1 MNIKIG
7 MDAKRIVRNASG
19 LGSYGRNLVNAL
31 TDSSDCP
38 ELVLY
43 APDEGRADLR
53 SQVHVSERL
62 RFAYSGKRWRLAQDL
77 WRGKGIV
84 RDLRRDGIGL
94 YHGLTGELPQG
105 VRRAGIK
112 TVVTIHDLIFLRHPE
127 YYHRLDVMLYRRKFY
142 RTLREADRII
152 AISECTKRDILYYSD
167 YPADCIDVIYQNCSS
182 DFRCT
187 AGDDERAAVRHRYSL
202 PDHYILNVGT
212 IEERKNVMLAV
223 KALQQLPQEEQLV
236 IVGRKTGYTNEVME
250 YAARHGVDDRIVLL
264 HGVPN
269 ADLPALYQLA
279 DVFVYPSR
287 YEGFG
292 VPVIEAAQSG
302 LPVVAATGS
311 CLEEAGGPDNFYVDP
326 DDADAMAADIN
337 RLLTDED
344 ERRRVALKGSEYV
357 RRFEGNRVAEQMLE
371 EYRRVLGRM
380 EFESC
385 AMAVAV
391 KSVI

>member
-38 ELVLY
+38 EIVLY

-53 SQVHVSERL
+53 SQVHASERL

-84 RDLRRDGIGL
+84 ADLQRDGIDL
-94 YHGLTGELPQG
+94 YHGLTGELPLG
-105 VRRAGIK
+105 IRRSGIK

-167 YPADCIDVIYQNCSS
+167 YPADRIDVIYQNCSS
-182 DFRCT
+182 DFRRT
-187 AGDDERAAVRHRYSL
+187 AGDGERAAVRRRYAL

-223 KALQQLPQEEQLV
+223 KALPQLPRREHLV
-236 IVGRKTGYTNEVME
+236 IVGRKTAYTNEVME
-250 YAARHGVDDRIVLL
+250 YAAHHGVETASFGSTVCPTLICQLSIRWPTCLCILRATRVLACPSSRLLRVDCLWWLPRDRVWKR
-264 HGVPN
+264 P
-269 ADLPALYQLA
+269 ADL
-279 DVFVYPSR
+279 
-287 YEGFG
+287 
-292 VPVIEAAQSG
+292 
-302 LPVVAATGS
+302 TT
-311 CLEEAGGPDNFYVDP
+311 
-326 DDADAMAADIN
+326 AM
-337 RLLTDED
+337 
-344 ERRRVALKGSEYV
+344 
-357 RRFEGNRVAEQMLE
+357 
-371 EYRRVLGRM
+371 
-380 EFESC
+380 
-385 AMAVAV
+385 
-391 KSVI
+391 

>member
-53 SQVHVSERL
+53 SQVHTSARL

-84 RDLRRDGIGL
+84 ADLRRDGIDL

-167 YPADCIDVIYQNCSS
+167 YPADRIDVIYQNCSS
-182 DFRCT
+182 DFRRT
-187 AGDDERAAVRHRYSL
+187 AGDGERAAVRRRYAL
-202 PDHYILNVGT
+202 PEHYILNVGT

-223 KALQQLPQEEQLV
+223 KALPQLSRREYLV
-236 IVGRKTGYTNEVME
+236 IVGRKTSYTDEVME
-250 YAARHGVDDRIVLL
+250 YAAHHGVDDRIVLL

-269 ADLPALYQLA
+269 ADLPALYQMA

-311 CLEEAGGPDNFYVDP
+311 CLEEAGGPDNSYVDP
-326 DDADAMAADIN
+326 DDSDAMAAALN
-337 RLLTDED
+337 RLLADDD
-344 ERRRVALKGSEYV
+344 ERRRVAQLGSEYV

-371 EYRRVLGRM
+371 EYRRVLGR
-380 EFESC
+380 
-385 AMAVAV
+385 
-391 KSVI
+391 

>member
-53 SQVHVSERL
+53 SQVHASERL

-84 RDLRRDGIGL
+84 ADLRRDGIDL

-127 YYHRLDVMLYRRKFY
+127 YYHRLDEMLYRRKFY

-167 YPADCIDVIYQNCSS
+167 YPANRIDVIYQNCSS
-182 DFRCT
+182 DFRRT
-187 AGDDERAAVRHRYSL
+187 AGDDERAAVRRRYAL
-202 PDHYILNVGT
+202 PEHYILNVGT

-223 KALQQLPQEEQLV
+223 KALSQLPRREHLV
-236 IVGRKTGYTNEVME
+236 IVGRKTSYTNEVME
-250 YAARHGVDDRIVLL
+250 YAAHHGVDDRIVLL

-269 ADLPALYQLA
+269 ADLPALYQMA

-302 LPVVAATGS
+302 LPVVA
-311 CLEEAGGPDNFYVDP
+311 P
-326 DDADAMAADIN
+326 DDSDAMAAALN
-337 RLLTDED
+337 RLLADDD
-344 ERRRVALKGSEYV
+344 ERRRVAQLGSEYV

-371 EYRRVLGRM
+371 EYDKVLGR
-380 EFESC
+380 
-385 AMAVAV
+385 
-391 KSVI
+391 

>member
-43 APDEGRADLR
+43 APDEGRSDLC
-53 SQVHVSERL
+53 SQVHASERL

-94 YHGLTGELPQG
+94 YHGLTGELPRG

-167 YPADCIDVIYQNCSS
+167 YPADRIDVIYQNCSS
-182 DFRCT
+182 DFRRT
-187 AGDDERAAVRHRYSL
+187 ASDAERAAVRHRYSL

-371 EYRRVLGRM
+371 EYRRVLGR
-380 EFESC
+380 
-385 AMAVAV
+385 
-391 KSVI
+391 

>member
-1 MNIKIG
+1 MNIRIG

-31 TDSSDCP
+31 TDRSDCP
-38 ELVLY
+38 ELLLY
-43 APDEGRADLR
+43 APDQGRDDLR
-53 SQVHVSERL
+53 SQVRASEKM
-62 RFAYSGKRWRLAQDL
+62 RFVYSGKHCRLAQDW
-77 WRGKGIV
+77 WRGRTIV
-84 RDLRRDGIGL
+84 KDLLRDGVDL

-142 RTLREADRII
+142 RTLHEADRII

-167 YPADCIDVIYQNCSS
+167 YPADRIDVIYQTCSS
-182 DFRCT
+182 DFRRT
-187 AGDDERAAVRHRYSL
+187 ASEAERTLVRRRYSL

-212 IEERKNVMLAV
+212 IEERKNVMLVV
-223 KALQQLPQEEQLV
+223 KALQQLPRQEHLV

-250 YAARHGVDDRIVLL
+250 YAAHHGVDDRIVLL

-269 ADLPALYQLA
+269 TDLPALYQMA

-311 CLEEAGGPDNFYVDP
+311 CLEEAGGPDNYYVDP
-326 DDADAMAADIN
+326 DDEDAMASALH
-337 RLLTDED
+337 RLLTDEA
-344 ERRRVALKGSEYV
+344 ERLRVAHSGSEYV
-357 RRFEGNRVAEQMLE
+357 RRFEGNRLAEQMMD
-371 EYRRVLGRM
+371 EYRSVLGRSSGM
-380 EFESC
+380 
-385 AMAVAV
+385 
-391 KSVI
+391 